1 MLSAS
6 AAHRAERKWSCPNN
20 QFEGGK
26 YHRRHETID
35 ISSDF
40 ILFYFLN
47 KKRKSINQKNDLE
60 MTKQRNRREKTTAAA
75 TKKKQSISEYLSGK
89 EIARKESGHVCPSS
103 FFRGGGETLSVPWR

>member
-1 MLSAS
+1 MIPLNQILLFLFFEKKMLSASAS

-75 TKKKQSISEYLSGK
+75 TKKKTIDIGISIGK
-89 EIARKESGHVCPSS
+89 RDS
-103 FFRGGGETLSVPWR
+103 T